1 MGAASARRPS
11 PGGPFTVYHSQLRTP
26 NGRYDGPQQ
35 DRALIITYRRDIDRE
50 ALVEATRDQWQ
61 AQGILQQ
68 EPRSEAWL
76 RMLQGIWPDVAPGS
90 QLAFVV
96 SGGEGQFWYRAS
108 AAQTAFTPARPAPVG
123 GVQHPLSRHL
133 ARSAHHLSRTASAVD
148 RRYTMKRILTL
159 GLALLMLI
167 LAGCSTEV
175 TEYRQ
180 QQPALDIFHYFQGRT
195 EAWGMVQDRS
205 GKQLRRFHVAI
216 DGDVVGDTL
225 TLHER
230 FVYDDGEKQQ
240 RIWRIRR
247 TGDNRYQG
255 TAGDIEGVASG
266 QAAGNAF
273 HWRYSMNVEASGSR
287 WLLHFDDWMFLQDGS
302 HLFNKTE
309 MKKLGITVATVTLF
323 FTRTTAEERTAP

>member
-1 MGAASARRPS
+1 MPSPMIYQDLTTAALLGHAAQYHSETEIVSVSTGGEQERSSWGEVASRAQRLASA
-11 PGGPFTVYHSQLRTP
+11 
-26 NGRYDGPQQ
+26 
-35 DRALIITYRRDIDRE
+35 
-50 ALVEATRDQWQ
+50 
-61 AQGILQQ
+61 
-68 EPRSEAWL
+68 
-76 RMLQGIWPDVAPGS
+76 
-90 QLAFVV
+90 
-96 SGGEGQFWYRAS
+96 
-108 AAQTAFTPARPAPVG
+108 
-123 GVQHPLSRHL
+123 
-133 ARSAHHLSRTASAVD
+133 
-148 RRYTMKRILTL
+148 
-159 GLALLMLI
+159 
-167 LAGCSTEV
+167 
-175 TEYRQ
+175 
-180 QQPALDIFHYFQGRT
+180 
-195 EAWGMVQDRS
+195 GMVQDRS

-240 RIWRIRR
+240 RVWRIRR

-309 MKKLGITVATVTLF
+309 MKKFGITVATVTLF

>member
-1 MGAASARRPS
+1 MRFALLLLWLTTLAPAAHAADWLTWRRV
-11 PGGPFTVYHSQLRTP
+11 GEATLTRGPFTVYHSQLRTP

-35 DRALIITYRRDIDRE
+35 DRALIITYQRDIDRE

-68 EPRSEAWL
+68 EPRSEAPL
-76 RMLQGIWPDVAPGS
+76 RMLQD
-90 QLAFVV
+90 LA
-96 SGGEGQFWYRAS
+96 GRRAGQPAGVRGQRQRGTVLVPRQRRADRLY
-108 AAQTAFTPARPAPVG
+108 PARPAPVG
-123 GVQHPLSRHL
+123 GIQHPLSRHL

-240 RIWRIRR
+240 RVWRIRR

-266 QAAGNAF
+266 RAAGNAF
-273 HWRYSMNVEASGSR
+273 HWRYSMNVEASAAG
-287 WLLHFDDWMFLQDGS
+287 GCC
-302 HLFNKTE
+302 
-309 MKKLGITVATVTLF
+309 TL
-323 FTRTTAEERTAP
+323 TTGCSCRMAAICLTKPR